1 MPKKRNSQ
9 TRVQEALK
17 ILNAS
22 ADDFSLDD
30 NKKNRRGSSKEK
42 KNLGKNKLDKAS

>member
-1 MPKKRNSQ
+1 MSKKRNSQ
-9 TRVQEALK
+9 TRVQEAIK
-17 ILNAS
+17 ILKAS

-30 NKKNRRGSSKEK
+30 NKKNRSASSREK

>member
-9 TRVQEALK
+9 SRVQEALK
-17 ILNAS
+17 ILKAS

-30 NKKNRRGSSKEK
+30 NKKKSQRKLKGKEESWQK
-42 KNLGKNKLDKAS
+42 